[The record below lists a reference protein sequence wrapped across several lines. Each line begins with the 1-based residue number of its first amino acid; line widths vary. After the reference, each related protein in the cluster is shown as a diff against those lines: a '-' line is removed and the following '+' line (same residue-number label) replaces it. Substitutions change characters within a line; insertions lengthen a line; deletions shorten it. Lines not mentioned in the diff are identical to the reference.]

1 MGMPHNGQYQGHHPG
16 THSFPPSHPTL
27 PKDQEPIDKIPK
39 RAVVTQSKE
48 PTPGQ
53 LSPGH
58 GGMYID
64 LHLTHWGP
72 GNISP
77 IWEFSVQFQCLV

>member
-16 THSFPPSHPTL
+16 THSFPPSHPAL

-39 RAVVTQSKE
+39 RAVVAQSKE

-58 GGMYID
+58 GGM
-64 LHLTHWGP
+64 
-72 GNISP
+72 
-77 IWEFSVQFQCLV
+77 